1 MTRLLA
7 LAAAVGLTVSATARQ
22 DAKQD
27 TKKDT
32 KAEKKDAPKT
42 PAGPTPTME
51 AVPYGPHPRQ
61 VLDFYQAKSGSP
73 TPVVFCIHGGGWVN
87 GSKDGYR
94 GAAKRYMDNGLSVV
108 AINYRMVTEAAEKG
122 IDPPVKW
129 PLEDAARA
137 LQFVRS
143 KAKEW
148 NIDKVRIGATGGS
161 AGGCSSLYL
170 LFHDDMADPKSSDPV
185 ARESTRLF
193 CAAVDG
199 AQTTLDPKVLKE
211 WMPNYTYGGHAFAIT
226 GPDGKRDAGFA
237 TFHAKRDELLPKI
250 NTYSPM
256 AHVTKDDP
264 PVFLYYGGFTTVK
277 KDGKDEKV
285 ASATVKGES
294 KPDPTHA
301 PLLGAILMEKL
312 QAEKLDAI
320 LVYPGHTHEKYK
332 SSADYLIDRL
342 KAK

>member
-1 MTRLLA
+1 MFRLLA
-7 LAAAVGLTVSATARQ
+7 LAAALGVALSASARQ
-22 DAKQD
+22 DAPAKKAAQP
-27 TKKDT
+27 TKKASPAT
-32 KAEKKDAPKT
+32 KKDAPKVT
-42 PAGPTPTME
+42 GPAPTAE
-51 AVPYGPHPRQ
+51 NVHYGPHDRQ
-61 VLDFYQAKSGSP
+61 VLDFYQAKSDAP
-73 TPVVFCIHGGGWVN
+73 TPVVFAIHGGGWVN

-94 GAAKRYMDNGLSVV
+94 GQAKRFNDAGISLV
-108 AINYRMVTEAAEKG
+108 AINYRMVTEAAEKK

-148 NIDKVRIGATGGS
+148 NLDKTRIGATGGS

-170 LFHDDMADPKSSDPV
+170 LYHDDMADPKSADPV
-185 ARESTRLF
+185 ARESTRLY

-211 WMPNYTYGGHAFAIT
+211 WMPNYTYGGHAFAIV
-226 GPDGKRDAGFA
+226 GPDGKRDTGFP
-237 TFHAKRDELLPKI
+237 TYHAKRDELISKI

-256 AHVTKDDP
+256 AHVSKGDP
-264 PVFLYYGGFTTVK
+264 PVFLFYGN
-277 KDGKDEKV
+277 
-285 ASATVKGES
+285 AAAATVKGES

-312 QAEKLDAI
+312 QAEGVEGI
-320 LVYPGHTHEKYK
+320 FVHPGMPHPKYK
-332 SSADYLIDRL
+332 NSGDYLIDRL

>member
-7 LAAAVGLTVSATARQ
+7 LAAAVALTVSAAARQ
-22 DAKQD
+22 DTKPDAKKAVPP

-32 KAEKKDAPKT
+32 PKVTGPAPT
-42 PAGPTPTME
+42 AE
-51 AVPYGPHPRQ
+51 AVPYGTHPRQ
-61 VLDFYQAKSGSP
+61 VLDFYQAKSGAP

-94 GAAKRYMDNGLSVV
+94 NGAKRYLDNGLSVV

-122 IDPPVKW
+122 VEPPVKW

-148 NIDKVRIGATGGS
+148 NLDKARVGATGGS

-170 LFHDDMADPKSSDPV
+170 AFHDDMADPKSADPV
-185 ARESTRLF
+185 ARESTRLY

-199 AQTTLDPKVLKE
+199 AQTTLDPKVLRE

-226 GPDGKRDAGFA
+226 VAGKRDGAFQ
-237 TFHAKRDELLPKI
+237 TFYERREKLLPWI
-250 NTYSPM
+250 TAYSPM
-256 AHVTKDDP
+256 SHVTKDDP
-264 PVFLYYGGFTTVK
+264 PVFLFYGNAK
-277 KDGKDEKV
+277 
-285 ASATVKGES
+285 AAAVKGES
-294 KPDPTHA
+294 KEDPTHA

-312 QAEKLDAI
+312 EAEKVEGI
-320 LVYPGHTHEKYK
+320 FVHPGRPHPKYK

>member
-1 MTRLLA
+1 MTRLFALATALGLA
-7 LAAAVGLTVSATARQ
+7 LTAGARQ
-22 DAKQD
+22 DAKKD
-27 TKKDT
+27 TPPKKDP
-32 KAEKKDAPKT
+32 PKST
-42 PAGPTPTME
+42 ATMT
-51 AVPYGPHPRQ
+51 AVKYGEHPRQ
-61 VLDFYQAKSGSP
+61 VLDFYQAKSDSP
-73 TPVVFCIHGGGWVN
+73 TPVVFAIHGGGWVN
-87 GSKDGYR
+87 GSKDGY
-94 GAAKRYMDNGLSVV
+94 GGLAKRVNEAGISLV

-148 NIDKVRIGATGGS
+148 NLDKVRIGATGGS
-161 AGGCSSLYL
+161 AGACSSLYL
-170 LFHDDMADPKSSDPV
+170 LYHDDMADPKSTDPV

-199 AQTTLDPKVLKE
+199 AQTTLDPKVLTE
-211 WMPNYTYGGHAFAIT
+211 WMPNYTYGGHAFAIV
-226 GPDGKRDAGFA
+226 GPDGKRDTGYK
-237 TFHAKRDELLPKI
+237 TFLAKRDELLPKI
-250 NTYSPM
+250 NRYSPM

-264 PVFLYYGGFTTVK
+264 PVFLFYSGMTKQKGPDGTEVTVP
-277 KDGKDEKV
+277 
-285 ASATVKGES
+285 SAAVKGES

-312 QAEKLDAI
+312 TAEGVEGI
-320 LVYPGHTHEKYK
+320 FVHPGRPHEKYK
-332 SSADYLIDRL
+332 NSGDYLIDRL